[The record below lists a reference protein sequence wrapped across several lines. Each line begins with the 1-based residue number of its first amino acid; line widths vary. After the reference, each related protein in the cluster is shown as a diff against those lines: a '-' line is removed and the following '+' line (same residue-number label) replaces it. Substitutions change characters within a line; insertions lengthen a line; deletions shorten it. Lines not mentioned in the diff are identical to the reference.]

1 MLGFGSGLI
10 SGAFNSVLTILLLA
24 LLILKVA
31 AFIDA
36 LTYPKQAY
44 ESAGKLTKVAWLL
57 FLGIAA
63 VADVFFGSLLSIL
76 TIIGTVAMIVYFVD
90 VRPALR
96 QITGRGTGR
105 GTGRRPNSRWT
116 VRR

>member
-1 MLGFGSGLI
+1 MPMLGFGGGLI
-10 SGAFNSVLTILLLA
+10 SGTFNSVLTILLLA
-24 LLILKVA
+24 LLVLKA
-31 AFIDA
+31 FAFIDA
-36 LTYPKQAY
+36 LTYPRQAY
-44 ESAGKLTKVAWLL
+44 EAAGKLTKVAWLL

-63 VADVFFGSLLSIL
+63 VADIFFGSLLSIL

-96 QITGRGTGR
+96 QITGRGAGR
-105 GTGRRPNSRWT
+105 GSNSRWS